1 MPVFAGQGD
10 PEWSLAALWGAGE
23 PAPQRR
29 APGPRPALSRDAILT
44 AAIEVADRDGLDGL
58 SMKAVGQRLGRT
70 AMALYTYVPGKD
82 ELLDLMY
89 DRVHAELPTRYPME
103 RGWRAATR
111 AWAGDLG
118 DFFLRHPWTLQVS
131 YARPVL
137 GPGEQAMLETLVGVL
152 RHTGLGAP
160 VLRRVVSALLHLVR
174 GAAQT
179 RVDAR
184 AAAGATGTP
193 SGSWWRARASQLHRV
208 APDFA
213 QRFPN
218 STWLAQQEPAG
229 GGGDPETYLVHQ
241 ADEAYTAAVEL
252 LLDGIEARLG
262 RKPAERTARGGVSAA
277 P

>member
-10 PEWSLAALWGAGE
+10 PEWSLAALWGEGE
-23 PAPQRR
+23 QEPRR
-29 APGPRPALSRDAILT
+29 PAPGPRPGLSRDAVIA
-44 AAIEVADRDGLDGL
+44 AAIEIADGEGLDGL

-89 DRVHAELPTRYPME
+89 DRVHAELPTRYPMA
-103 RGWRAATR
+103 RGWRAAAH

-118 DFFLRHPWTLQVS
+118 GFFLRHPWTLQIS

-137 GPGEQAMLETLVGVL
+137 GPHEQAMLETLVGIL
-152 RHTGLGAP
+152 RHTGLDAP
-160 VLRRVVSALLHLVR
+160 VLRRAVSALLHLVR

-184 AAAGATGTP
+184 TAAGATGTP
-193 SGSWWRARASQLHRV
+193 SALWWQARASQWHRV

-213 QRFPN
+213 QRFPH
-218 STWLAQQEPAG
+218 STWLAQQGTAG
-229 GGGDPETYLVHQ
+229 AGGDPETYFVHQ
-241 ADEAYTAAVEL
+241 ADEACTAAVEL
-252 LLDGIEARLG
+252 LLDGIEAQLG
-262 RKPAERTARGGVSAA
+262 RKPEN